1 MSEPTPKPY
10 SLLDPIPLE
19 PIDER
24 VHQPE
29 KKSTGSGLWFLFGL
43 LALQLFVL
51 AAALLIVFSKN
62 GSPAVESSPQISALT
77 VPSFR
82 DDPASPALLAQNNT
96 LAIPPTPVPL
106 PSPTAQSGAVEP
118 AQPLALKIRGVEL
131 TQGIQ
136 VLQEPQDPRCNPNP
150 TDQFNIFCNNSMP
163 MVAGRHTM
171 LRVYLACAET
181 CPSIDPQVELRLLKD
196 GVEQEVR
203 SLSFGG
209 EALQRVHDLSL
220 PDLRAKLDH
229 SVNFAFLP
237 PPEWLQGQIT
247 FELTAL
253 TPGNPDKAPA
263 TYSLTKEFV
272 RRKPLRIAYL
282 PIEYNHL
289 RPPDPVD
296 VDFWLLRMY
305 PVPAVEYFRLPM
317 PDMVLQGELNKGEI
331 LNKLLYTYWMYA
343 QYRSNQAH
351 PDQLFGWLPMELYN
365 GGASDPF
372 WCPNCAG
379 PHSSRVAFGGLRP
392 ETDIG
397 GPRILAHEIAH
408 NLGALH
414 AWSPTTAEDAGCF
427 KTEGAD
433 IRVDPSWP
441 YPYTPHI
448 QEFGIDLY
456 SDPPVIHPP
465 TTYDMMAYCADPWI
479 SPHTYRKIFDSPFL
493 QLDGAMPQV
502 QASLEAEV
510 QPTGSGTLMV
520 TGIVYPNGNVSQP
533 EIIRM
538 EGDSFDAGFMPPRL
552 EGDDYCLEVWGHNG
566 SKITQ
571 RCFEAGFVDLESGLP
586 TESSAYFIP
595 FPEINPDDVARITVT
610 NPQQTLSE
618 VAVSNHAPEIR
629 ILQPAG
635 GTTLKGRETIIWEG
649 LDADGDA
656 LTYDLLYSP
665 DGGRLWLP
673 LAVQLRDT
681 RYSFH
686 TSQIPA
692 TTDGHLRLIA
702 RDGFNTTTAELSAS
716 VTVQGPPPNSLILLG
731 PTVVQPDQTF
741 EVDVVAYAVTQP
753 GLLEVQ
759 FELPFDSSALQ
770 VVEVRSSAALD
781 LPLESA
787 VQGNRVTY
795 AAGQRERVEGL
806 TGQITLATLTLKAG
820 QQLGDLTLTPQA
832 AVIEGQGGEALPVS
846 NIEGLTIRV
855 AP

>member
-1 MSEPTPKPY
+1 MTMSEPNSNPY
-10 SLLDPIPLE
+10 SLLEPVSLE
-19 PIDER
+19 PKGER
-24 VHQPE
+24 VHQVE
-29 KKSTGSGLWFLFGL
+29 KKSNASGLWFLSGL
-43 LALQLFVL
+43 LGLQLFVL
-51 AAALLIVFSKN
+51 AAALLIVFSN
-62 GSPAVESSPQISALT
+62 NYGPAWESRPHISAPQVVLPT
-77 VPSFR
+77 GAPPS
-82 DDPASPALLAQNNT
+82 ALAVQNSLN
-96 LAIPPTPVPL
+96 LPPTPWLP
-106 PSPTAQSGAVEP
+106 PSPTPQPVGLGP
-118 AQPLALKIRGVEL
+118 ARPLALQIRAVEL

-136 VLQEPQDPRCNPNP
+136 VLQEPPDPRCHPNP

-171 LRVYLACAET
+171 LRVYLACAEA
-181 CPSIDPQVELRLLKD
+181 CPAIDSQVELRLLKD

-203 SLSFGG
+203 SLPFGV
-209 EALQRVHDLSL
+209 EALPRVDGLSL
-220 PDLRAKLDH
+220 ADLRADLDN

-237 PPEWLQGQIT
+237 PAEWMQGPIT

-253 TPGNPDKAPA
+253 TPGNPDKDPA

-282 PIEYNHL
+282 PIEYNNL
-289 RPPDPVD
+289 RPPDPVE
-296 VDFWLLRMY
+296 VDYWLLRMY

-317 PDMVLQGELNKGEI
+317 PDMVWQGDLDKGVI
-331 LNKLLYTYWMYA
+331 LNKLLYTYWLYA

-372 WCPNCAG
+372 WCPSCAG

-414 AWSPTTAEDAGCF
+414 AWSPTATEDAGCF

-433 IRVDPSWP
+433 IRVDPGWP

-465 TTYDMMAYCADPWI
+465 TTYDMMAYCTDPWI
-479 SPHTYRKIFDSPFL
+479 SPHTYRKIFESPFL
-493 QLDGAMPQV
+493 QLDSVMPEV
-502 QASLEAEV
+502 QASLAAEV

-538 EGDSFDAGFMPPRL
+538 EGDSFDAGFRPPHP
-552 EGDDYCLEVWGHNG
+552 EGDDYCLEVWGPDG
-566 SKITQ
+566 SKLGQ
-571 RCFEAGFVDLESGLP
+571 RCFDAGFVDLESGLP
-586 TESSAYFIP
+586 IASSAYFIP
-595 FPEINPDDVARITVT
+595 LHDINPDDVARITVSS
-610 NPQQTLSE
+610 PQQTLSE
-618 VAVSNHAPEIR
+618 IAPSNHAPAIR
-629 ILQPAG
+629 ILEPAG
-635 GTTLKGRETIIWEG
+635 GTTLVGRQTIVWEG
-649 LDADGDA
+649 SDADGDL

-692 TTDGHLRLIA
+692 TAEGRLRLIA
-702 RDGFNTTTAELSAS
+702 RDGFNTATTELSDS
-716 VTVQGPPPNSLILLG
+716 VVVQAPPPNSLILLG
-731 PTVVQPDQTF
+731 PTVVQPGQTF
-741 EVDVVAYAVTQP
+741 EVDVVAHGVIPP

-759 FELPFDSSALQ
+759 FELPFDATVMQ
-770 VVEVRSSAALD
+770 VVESRPTAALD
-781 LPLESA
+781 LVVQSA
-787 VQGNRVTY
+787 IEGNRVTY
-795 AAGQRERVEGL
+795 AAGRREPVAGL
-806 TGQITLATLTLKAG
+806 TGQITLATLILKAG
-820 QQLGDLTLTPQA
+820 QQPGEVTLTLNEVMVGTPA
-832 AVIEGQGGEALPVS
+832 GVSLPVTEV
-846 NIEGLTIRV
+846 EGLTIRV